1 MTAMVAIPRFAPV
14 GPVSARFLGSRRR
27 WQLMMGPFGSAKT
40 SHALMKLVYVGIG
53 QAPHPVDRVRRTKFA
68 VIRSTYRELEK
79 TTLPSWRRWFPK
91 SFPESEWHGG
101 AGGQPAEHI
110 LRFQLKDGTTAEITL
125 QFIAVGEQSVEDV
138 ARGLEITGA
147 LLEEF
152 DLLPFSLLA
161 WLDGRVGRYP
171 AADPAVGFEGA
182 TWCGILGTF
191 NAPDLEHE
199 LYKLCAE
206 GVNPATGLPL
216 PEGLLDFFEQPGG
229 LVELRKGEYAPNP
242 KAENLAN
249 LPKNYYQN
257 MIGAMPY
264 WQLRRM
270 VLNKWGASRDGAP
283 VYPEYDDE
291 LHCPATELEP
301 IAGLALEVGL
311 DSSGLHG
318 AAVITQRT
326 SLGQRRVLDE
336 LVSPQSGMGASEFA
350 RLFVMLLQ
358 SPRYAAWLRNF
369 GRPPEPSRPAIV
381 VTYDPADSKDSDGK
395 SWVTLFSAVVKRAAI
410 SIRFQ
415 KAPTNR
421 LTPRIEAVRR
431 PLTQSHGQPDFQINR
446 RCVVT
451 RRGFNSGYRL
461 KRVQIAGSERY
472 QEEPE
477 KNDCSHP
484 HDALQYVMLSGG
496 EYRVI
501 MDGGD
506 EAHRARR
513 HDANPTQ
520 AEEYRP
526 F

>member
-1 MTAMVAIPRFAPV
+1 MNAMVSIPRFNPV
-14 GPVSARFLGSRRR
+14 GPISARFLSSRRR

-40 SHALMKLVYVGIG
+40 SHALMKLVYLGIA

-110 LRFQLKDGTTAEITL
+110 LRFQLKDGTTAEIIL

-152 DLLPFSLLA
+152 DLLPFSLLS

-171 AADPAVGFEGA
+171 AADPGVGFEGA
-182 TWCGILGTF
+182 SWAGILGTF
-191 NAPDLEHE
+191 NAPDLEHD
-199 LYKLCAE
+199 LYRLCVE
-206 GVNPATGLPL
+206 GVNPATGKALT
-216 PEGLLDFFEQPGG
+216 EGLLDFFEQPGG
-229 LVELRKGEYAPNP
+229 LIEVRRGEYAPNP
-242 KAENLAN
+242 KAENLQN
-249 LPKNYYQN
+249 LPKRYYEN

-283 VYPEYDDE
+283 VYAEYDDE
-291 LHCPATELEP
+291 KHCAVEPMEASPAR
-301 IAGLALEVGL
+301 GLKIGL

-318 AAVITQRT
+318 AAVITQCT
-326 SLGQRRVLDE
+326 SLGQWRALDE
-336 LVSPQSGMGASEFA
+336 LVSPQSGMGATEFA
-350 RLFVMLLQ
+350 RLFMVLLNE
-358 SPRYAAWLRNF
+358 RYRPWVENF
-369 GRPPEPSRPAIV
+369 GRLPDEAHPAIEIY
-381 VTYDPADSKDSDGK
+381 YDPADSKDSDGK
-395 SWVTLFSAVVKRAAI
+395 TWISLFSAVVKRGCI
-410 SIRFQ
+410 SVRFR

-421 LTPRIEAVRR
+421 LTPRIEAVRASLGDR
-431 PLTQSHGQPDFQINR
+431 GGQAGFQINR

-461 KRVQIAGSERY
+461 KRVQVAGSERF
-472 QEEPE
+472 QAEPE
-477 KNDCSHP
+477 KNECSHP
-484 HDALQYVMLSGG
+484 HDALQYVLLGGG

-501 MDGGD
+501 MDGGND
-506 EAHRARR
+506 AHREKRNAG
-513 HDANPTQ
+513 NPTQ
-520 AEEYRP
+520 SEEYRP